1 METAM
6 QDPNL
11 LQFYENLCSKAGI
24 KIDEEI
30 SFNLLE
36 NLLGL
41 FVRVRSHT
49 YARNIKERHK
59 LKVKEVK
66 KHSLRTE
73 LKKKTQAEI

>member
-1 METAM
+1 M
-6 QDPNL
+6 QDPNF
-11 LQFYENLCSKAGI
+11 LQFYENLYSKAEI
-24 KIDEEI
+24 QIDEEI

-49 YARNIKERHK
+49 YAHNIKGRHK
-59 LKVKEVK
+59 LKVEEVK

-73 LKKKTQAEI
+73 LKKET